1 MGNFEISQFK
11 NLKIPSMLKN
21 YFTVALRNLLRNKIY
36 AFINIAGLSIG
47 LACAMLII
55 LYVKDEVS
63 YDRFHKN
70 ANNIYRIVTQGINK
84 DGGKGR
90 KDPNTGYLQGPR
102 FAQNVSEIK
111 HFARVQSG
119 NENIKTGNEVKDQDL
134 LYVDSS
140 FFDVFSFPLVSGNRH
155 TCLKDPSSVVL
166 SEETAKRQFGTTD
179 VIGKIVMLKDDSV
192 FVPHKVTAVTKKCPQ
207 NSSIKFD
214 MLLPIKE
221 SKEDAANSEN
231 WFNFFLNTF
240 VVLDTH
246 ANTPAIESQMNKFY
260 ERDSRDAITSLKAR
274 FGDDVDNWKSSY
286 LLQPFLDMHMS
297 TELPAQNGLSD
308 ASNPMYS
315 YILSGI
321 ALFVLLI
328 ACINFINL
336 TVARSVKR
344 AKEIGIRKVVGG
356 DRRQLIIQFLG
367 ESFLLCIIAFALAI
381 GIVELIL
388 PVFNDLSNKALA
400 LSYLFDAKLIAG
412 YIVLFVLTALL
423 AGFYPALVLSG
434 YNPVQTLYSRFN
446 LGGKNYLQKSLVV
459 LQFALASFLIIATF
473 TIYKQFNFLTNEKL
487 GYDDNNLVIV
497 HNDFKTHDAAQLFKQ
512 ELLNDPNI
520 ISVAPRNGGQWGT
533 AAKLSSDST
542 MNFDYETVDEAFL
555 PTLKIPLVQGR
566 NFSPDFPS
574 DSANS
579 ILVNESFAKQ
589 AGWKSPLGQ
598 TINFWYDNNKKYN
611 VIGVVKDYHYQPLN
625 QKIGPQVFTMKKDNP
640 YGMAYIKIKPNTAA
654 ASLKT
659 IRKIFKQLFPLTPY
673 SYTFKNEEN
682 LKSYEAES
690 KWKQIMLFGAILT
703 IFISCIGLFGLSV
716 LSTERRT
723 KEIGIRKVLGASVKG
738 VATILSKD
746 FLKLVFISV
755 VIAIPLA
762 WLATSKWLENYPY
775 RISLNWGLFAS
786 AALLVIMIALI
797 TVSFQAIKAA
807 IANPVKSLR
816 TE

>member
-1 MGNFEISQFK
+1 MF
-11 NLKIPSMLKN
+11 KN

-70 ANNIYRIVTQGINK
+70 VNNIYRIVTQGINK

-102 FAQNVSEIK
+102 FAQNVPEIK
-111 HFARVQSG
+111 HFVRVQSG
-119 NENIKTGNEVKDQDL
+119 NESIKTGTEVKDQDL
-134 LYVDSS
+134 LRVDSS

-192 FVPHKVTAVTKKCPQ
+192 FVPHKITAVAKKCPQ

-221 SKEDAANSEN
+221 SNEDAANSEN

-240 VVLDTH
+240 VVLNPH
-246 ANTPAIESQMNKFY
+246 ANIPAIESQMNKFY
-260 ERDSRDAITSLKAR
+260 DQDSRDAITSLKAK

-286 LLQPFLDMHMS
+286 LLQPFLNMHMS

-328 ACINFINL
+328 ACINFVNL

-356 DRRQLIIQFLG
+356 DRKQLVIQFLG

-381 GIVELIL
+381 GLVELIL
-388 PVFNDLSNKALA
+388 PVFNNLSNKALA
-400 LSYLFDAKLIAG
+400 LSYLFDARLIAG
-412 YIVLFVLTALL
+412 YIGLFILTALL

-446 LGGKNYLQKSLVV
+446 LAGKSYLQKSLIV
-459 LQFALASFLIIATF
+459 LQFALSSFLIIANF

-497 HNDFKTHDAAQLFKQ
+497 QNDFKTHDAAQLFKQ

-520 ISVAPRNGGQWGT
+520 VSVAPRNGGQWGT
-533 AAKLSSDST
+533 VAKVSNDST
-542 MNFDYETVDEAFL
+542 IQFDYETVDEAYL
-555 PTLKIPLVQGR
+555 PTLKIPLVKGR

-579 ILVNESFAKQ
+579 VLVNETFVKQ
-589 AGWKSPLGQ
+589 AGWKDPIGQ
-598 TINFWYDNNKKYN
+598 SINFWYDNNKKYN
-611 VIGVVKDYHYQPLN
+611 VIGVVKDYHYQPLS

-640 YGMAYIKIKPNTAA
+640 YGMTYIKIKPNTAA

-659 IRKIFKQLFPLTPY
+659 IQKIFKQLFPLSPY
-673 SYTFKNEEN
+673 SYTFKNDEN
-682 LKSYEAES
+682 LKSYEAEA

-738 VATILSKD
+738 VAAILSKD
-746 FLKLVFISV
+746 FLKLVFISL

-762 WLATSKWLENYPY
+762 WLAASKWLENYPY
-775 RISLNWGLFAS
+775 RITLSWWLFAS
-786 AALLVIMIALI
+786 AGALVILIALM

-816 TE
+816 NE

>member
-1 MGNFEISQFK
+1 MF
-11 NLKIPSMLKN
+11 KN

-70 ANNIYRIVTQGINK
+70 VNNIYRIVTQGINK

-102 FAQNVSEIK
+102 FAQNVPEIK
-111 HFARVQSG
+111 HFVRVQSG
-119 NENIKTGNEVKDQDL
+119 NESIKTGTEVKDQDL
-134 LYVDSS
+134 LRVDSS

-192 FVPHKVTAVTKKCPQ
+192 FVPHKITAVAKKCPQ

-221 SKEDAANSEN
+221 SNEDAANSEN

-240 VVLDTH
+240 VVLNPH
-246 ANTPAIESQMNKFY
+246 ANIPAIESQMNKFY
-260 ERDSRDAITSLKAR
+260 DQDSRDAITSLKAK

-286 LLQPFLDMHMS
+286 LLQPFLNMHMS

-328 ACINFINL
+328 ACINFVNL

-356 DRRQLIIQFLG
+356 DRKQLVIQFLG

-381 GIVELIL
+381 GLVELIL
-388 PVFNDLSNKALA
+388 PVFNNLSNKALA
-400 LSYLFDAKLIAG
+400 LSYLFDARLIAG
-412 YIVLFVLTALL
+412 YIGLFILTALL

-446 LGGKNYLQKSLVV
+446 LAGKSYLQKSLIV

-497 HNDFKTHDAAQLFKQ
+497 QNDFKTHDAAQLFKQ

-520 ISVAPRNGGQWGT
+520 VSVAPRNGGQWGT
-533 AAKLSSDST
+533 VAKVSNDST
-542 MNFDYETVDEAFL
+542 IQFDYETVDEAYL
-555 PTLKIPLVQGR
+555 PTLKIPLVKGR

-579 ILVNESFAKQ
+579 VLVNETFVKQ
-589 AGWKSPLGQ
+589 AGWKDPIGQ
-598 TINFWYDNNKKYN
+598 SINFWYDNNKKYN
-611 VIGVVKDYHYQPLN
+611 VIGVVKDYHYQPLS

-640 YGMAYIKIKPNTAA
+640 YGMTYIKIKPNTAA

-659 IRKIFKQLFPLTPY
+659 IQKIFKQLFPLSPY
-673 SYTFKNEEN
+673 SYTFKNDEN
-682 LKSYEAES
+682 LKSYEAEA

-738 VATILSKD
+738 VAAILSKD
-746 FLKLVFISV
+746 FLKLVFISL

-762 WLATSKWLENYPY
+762 WLAASKWLENYPY
-775 RISLNWGLFAS
+775 RITLSWWLFAS
-786 AALLVIMIALI
+786 AGALVILIALM

-816 TE
+816 NE

>member
-1 MGNFEISQFK
+1 MF
-11 NLKIPSMLKN
+11 KN
-21 YFTVALRNLLRNKIY
+21 YFIVALRNLLRNKIY

-63 YDRFHKN
+63 YDRFH
-70 ANNIYRIVTQGINK
+70 ANVGNIYRITTQGIDKN
-84 DGGKGR
+84 GGKGR

-102 FAQNVSEIK
+102 FAQNIPEIK
-111 HFARVQSG
+111 SFVRVQSG
-119 NENIKTGNEVKDQDL
+119 NENIKLGTEVKDQDL
-134 LYVDSS
+134 LLVDST
-140 FFDVFSFPLVSGNRH
+140 FFDVFSFPLISGNRH
-155 TCLKDPSSVVL
+155 TCLKDPLSVVL
-166 SEETAKRQFGTTD
+166 SEDAAKKQFGTTD

-192 FVPHKVTAVTKKCPQ
+192 FVPHKVTAVAKKSPQ
-207 NSSIKFD
+207 NSSIKFE
-214 MLLPIKE
+214 MLLPIRE
-221 SKEDAANSEN
+221 SKEDALNSEN

-240 VVLDTH
+240 VVLPPQT
-246 ANTPAIESQMNKFY
+246 NVQVVESKMNKFY
-260 ERDSRDAITSLKAR
+260 NQDSKDAITSLKAK
-274 FGDDVDNWKSSY
+274 FGNEVDNWKSNY

-356 DRRQLIIQFLG
+356 DRKQLIIQFLG
-367 ESFLLCIIAFALAI
+367 ESFLLCIIAFVLAI
-381 GIVELIL
+381 ALVQLIL

-400 LSYLFDAKLIAG
+400 LSYLFDTKLVTG
-412 YIVLFVLTALL
+412 YIVLFILTGLL

-446 LGGKNYLQKSLVV
+446 LAGKNYLQKSLVV

-473 TIYKQFNFLTNEKL
+473 TIYKQFDFLTNEKL
-487 GYDDNNLVIV
+487 GYDDNDLVAV
-497 HNDFKTHDAAQLFKQ
+497 HKDFKTHDEAWLFKN
-512 ELLNDPNI
+512 ELLKDPNI
-520 ISVAPRNGGQWGT
+520 ISVAPRNGGSWGT
-533 AAKLSSDST
+533 VAKINNDST
-542 MNFDYETVDEAFL
+542 IQFDYETVDETYL
-555 PTLKIPLVQGR
+555 STLKIPLVQGR

-579 ILVNESFAKQ
+579 VLVNESFVKQ
-589 AGWKSPLGQ
+589 AGWKNPMGQ
-598 TINFWYDNNKKYN
+598 TVNFWYNNKKYT

-625 QKIGPQVFTMKKDNP
+625 QKIDPQLFTMKPDNN
-640 YGMAYIKIKPNTAA
+640 YGMVYIKIKANTVAV
-654 ASLKT
+654 SLQT
-659 IRKIFKQLFPLTPY
+659 IQKKFKQLFPLSPY
-673 SYTFKNEEN
+673 SYTFMNEAN
-682 LKSYEAES
+682 LRDYEAEA

-716 LSTERRT
+716 LSAEKRT
-723 KEIGIRKVLGASVKG
+723 KEIGIRKVLGASVKR
-738 VATILSKD
+738 VVTILSKD
-746 FLKLVFISV
+746 FLKLVFISLI
-755 VIAIPLA
+755 IAIPAA
-762 WLATSKWLENYPY
+762 WLAANKWLENYPY
-775 RISLNWGLFAS
+775 RIALDWWLFAS
-786 AALLVIMIALI
+786 AGILVVLIALV

-807 IANPVKSLR
+807 VANPVKSLR
-816 TE
+816 AE